1 MKKIFIVFILNLFLT
16 TNISAREL
24 NYDCKFSNN
33 PELNSKFKFDMT
45 HGELIEV
52 NGNKHPKGVHAKR
65 GGSVDVGALTI
76 DTFAATGNGSI
87 FWEINTSTK
96 EVTILI
102 FTEFTKE
109 EFLKIRVNTLKKIES
124 NIIRQKTAY
133 EGVIRDMKSIAMKD
147 YKNKLANTIKG
158 QCSFI

>member
-1 MKKIFIVFILNLFLT
+1 MKKLFIIFILNFSL
-16 TNISAREL
+16 IIGVSAREL

-52 NGNKHPKGVHAKR
+52 NGTKIPKTSHAKR

-76 DTFAATGNGSI
+76 DTFTASENGSI
-87 FWEINTSTK
+87 FWEINTNTK

-124 NIIRQKTAY
+124 NIIRKKMPY
-133 EGVIRDMKSIAMKD
+133 EGVIRDMKSIVMKD
-147 YKNKLANTIKG
+147 YKNKLVNTIKG